1 RTEPQPKVL
10 NMLKRMAGL
19 SALLSVAIMVPAS
32 AQQPSST
39 PGDNIVVTG
48 QHYDN
53 KVVCRFE
60 QNTGTRF
67 QTRICHTN
75 KEWDKMR
82 EQQLRD
88 AHEMIDRAVIETR
101 RD

>member
-1 RTEPQPKVL
+1 MV
-10 NMLKRMAGL
+10 KRIAGA
-19 SALLSVAIMVPAS
+19 SALLLTAIAGPAT
-32 AQQPSST
+32 AQQPT
-39 PGDNIVVTG
+39 NAPADNIVVTG

-53 KVVCRFE
+53 KIVCRFE
-60 QNTGTRF
+60 QQTGTRF
-67 QTRICHTN
+67 QTRVCHTN
-75 KEWDKMR
+75 KEWDQMR

>member
-1 RTEPQPKVL
+1 MTVTL
-10 NMLKRMAGL
+10 GL
-19 SALLSVAIMVPAS
+19 LAFANITPAS
-32 AQQPSST
+32 AQQPNNPSS
-39 PGDNIVVTG
+39 DNIVVNG
-48 QHYDN
+48 QHYEN

-67 QTRICHTN
+67 QTRVCHTN
-75 KEWDKMR
+75 QQWDKMR

>member
-1 RTEPQPKVL
+1 MV
-10 NMLKRMAGL
+10 KRLVGT
-19 SALLSVAIMVPAS
+19 SALLVIAIVAPAS
-32 AQQPSST
+32 AQQPNSSNET
-39 PGDNIVVTG
+39 IVVTG
-48 QHYDN
+48 PQFDN

-75 KEWDKMR
+75 KQWDKLR

-88 AHEMIDRAVIETR
+88 AREMVDQVIAPVTNSK